1 MLTTVYVLE
10 IRQFTLVI
18 ALEGGTWLNQ
28 LFCLAKTCI
37 EEDPA
42 TCSCCVELGTP
53 HAFVRCLSTVAGGL
67 LAAARVEKGMIGR
80 GTRTGPQRSE
90 MPWRTAAGHLDNGC
104 LLPATRLVQN
114 LQGPL
119 FAEHNACR
127 CMALLMVLSDNSSC
141 SPSFLRKLAADPG
154 CSVAYLSRSL
164 ELRCQLGTFCLPILL
179 TLGIVLGKGSGDK
192 RH

>member
-1 MLTTVYVLE
+1 MAARCQQAWAMLTTVYVLE

-67 LAAARVEKGMIGR
+67 LRAARVEKGMIER

-104 LLPATRLVQN
+104 LLTRTKSLRTVV
-114 LQGPL
+114 
-119 FAEHNACR
+119 CR
-127 CMALLMVLSDNSSC
+127 AQCLS
-141 SPSFLRKLAADPG
+141 LHGAADG
-154 CSVAYLSRSL
+154 VVRQQ
-164 ELRCQLGTFCLPILL
+164 QLQSKKAG
-179 TLGIVLGKGSGDK
+179 
-192 RH
+192 R